1 MGGVRSLILR
11 CGLCGVLAVLL
22 GLVVACDRA
31 SGGQAVARSD
41 PALDRRVAELLPG
54 IEELSRV
61 SAEREL
67 EVRVASA
74 ATLEAYLIDRLDS
87 EYPGDTLKNLKMAY
101 AAFGLIPDTVDLRA
115 LLVDLLLEQTVGY
128 YDPARDVLFIR
139 EEVSPEE
146 RDAVLAHELVHGLQD
161 QKADLDVLLRQGG
174 NDARTAAQAA
184 VEGHATVVMLAHALS
199 QATGAPATVERLPE
213 LSPDMAGLLFNT
225 SSMPRFAQA
234 PAIIRETLIFPY
246 LGGARYVQR
255 LWKSQAGQPL
265 PFGEWLP
272 ESTEQLLH
280 TERLLTERDR
290 PSPLVI
296 SEPGG
301 GWEVRYA
308 RDLGELE
315 IRIYFEEHL
324 GDKGAAAQAAAGWD
338 GDAYMLISRGDQLA
352 LVWYT
357 VWDSESDA
365 AEFARAHR
373 EAFAARFG
381 PLTSTGELIA
391 RERQAR
397 VSRLTISGMP
407 AVLVVETPRGVD
419 VDPVPEAAVE
429 REHRP

>member
-1 MGGVRSLILR
+1 MIRGR
-11 CGLCGVLAVLL
+11 GLFGVLAVLS
-22 GLVVACDRA
+22 GLVLACDRA
-31 SGGQAVARSD
+31 SASQAAARSD

-61 SAEREL
+61 SAERRL

-74 ATLEAYLIDRLDS
+74 ATLEAYLINRLDS
-87 EYPGDTLKNLKMAY
+87 EYPGDTLKNLKLAY
-101 AAFGLIPDTVDLRA
+101 AAFGLISETVDLRA

-139 EEVSPEE
+139 EEVSPEQ

-161 QKADLDVLLRQGG
+161 QKRDLDTLLQSRGG

-184 VEGHATVVMLAHALS
+184 VEGHATVVTFAHALS
-199 QATGAPATVERLPE
+199 QMTGAPAAVERLPE

-225 SSMPRFAQA
+225 STMPRLAQA
-234 PAIIRETLIFPY
+234 PSIIRETLIFPY

-255 LWKSQAGQPL
+255 LWKSQGGQPL

-290 PSPLVI
+290 PSPVVI

-324 GDKGAAAQAAAGWD
+324 RDKGAAAQAAAGWD
-338 GDAYMLISRGDQLA
+338 GDAYMLISRGDQFA

-357 VWDSESDA
+357 VWDTESDA
-365 AEFARAHR
+365 AEFAAAYR
-373 EAFAARFG
+373 EVFAARFG
-381 PLTSTGELIA
+381 ALTSRGELIGGE
-391 RERQAR
+391 REAQL
-397 VSRLTISGMP
+397 SQLTVSGMP
-407 AVLVVETPRGVD
+407 AVLVLETPRGVH
-419 VDPVPEAAVE
+419 VEPVPGARIEGD
-429 REHRP
+429 HRP